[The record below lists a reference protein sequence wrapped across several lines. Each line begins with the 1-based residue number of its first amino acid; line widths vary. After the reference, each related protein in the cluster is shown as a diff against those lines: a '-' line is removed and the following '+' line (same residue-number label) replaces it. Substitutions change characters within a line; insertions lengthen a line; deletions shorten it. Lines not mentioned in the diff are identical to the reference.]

1 MSYSFQTFLSD
12 GIVEC
17 QPGPPGDQGPP
28 GVPGQPGLTGEV
40 GQKGKRC
47 LFILLFLNST
57 CIRADQFPPS
67 PGLGFGRVGQSA
79 GPIPIALLGGS
90 STSIPKKM
98 PSAALLPLMA
108 DAVAVMGRG
117 NRRQP

>member
-47 LFILLFLNST
+47 LFILLLLNSN
-57 CIRADQFPPS
+57 CIGATQFPPS
-67 PGLGFGRVGQSA
+67 PGLGFGRAGQGA
-79 GPIPIALLGGS
+79 GPIPIALFGGA
-90 STSIPKKM
+90 PH
-98 PSAALLPLMA
+98 PLPRRCLLQLFCP
-108 DAVAVMGRG
+108 
-117 NRRQP
+117 